1 MMSSI
6 EGRYGGMMVF
16 AHRGASGAAPENT
29 MAAFEQAAEKGADGV
44 ELDVHMSADG
54 KVVVIHDSRL
64 DRTSDG
70 SGEVAYMNYAELEK
84 FDMGAKWR
92 GSPWGFQK
100 MPLLGEVIDLA
111 RSTDMMLNIE
121 LKGYK
126 ANPGLAEA
134 VARIVTDMGYEGRTI
149 ISSFDIGQLRRM
161 KVALPHARLAYI
173 TFFPP
178 QPQLGVLEDLWGCH
192 PNHSLTTKLS
202 VKKWQDAGMHVQL
215 WTVNS
220 KEAILRA
227 IRIGVDGIIT
237 NHPALALSIK
247 EGKIK

>member
-1 MMSSI
+1 MSAI
-6 EGRYGGMMVF
+6 ESRIGGMMVF

-29 MAAFEQAAEKGADGV
+29 MAAFEQAAEKGADGI

-64 DRTSDG
+64 ERTSDG
-70 SGEVAYMNYAELEK
+70 SGEVAYMNYTELEK
-84 FDMGAKWR
+84 FDMGARWK

-100 MPLLGEVIDLA
+100 MPLLEEVIDLA
-111 RSTDMMLNIE
+111 SSTGLMLNIE

-126 ANPGLAEA
+126 ANPALAET
-134 VARIVTDMGYEGRTI
+134 VARIVSKKGFEDRAI
-149 ISSFDIGQLRRM
+149 FSSFDIGQLRRM
-161 KVALPHARLAYI
+161 KVALPKSRLAFI

-178 QPQLGVLEDLWGCH
+178 QPQLGTVEDLWGCH

-202 VKKWQDAGMHVQL
+202 VKKWQEAGMHVQL

-227 IRIGVDGIIT
+227 IRIGADGIIT

-247 EGKIK
+247 EGKIR

>member
-1 MMSSI
+1 MSAI
-6 EGRYGGMMVF
+6 ESKGGGMMVF

-29 MAAFEQAAEKGADGV
+29 LAAFEQAAEKGADGV

-64 DRTSDG
+64 ERTSDG

-84 FDMGAKWR
+84 FDMGARWK
-92 GSPWGFQK
+92 GSPWGFQR
-100 MPLLGEVIDLA
+100 MPLLEEVIDLA
-111 RSTDMMLNIE
+111 KSTGMMLNIE

-126 ANPGLAEA
+126 ANPALAEA
-134 VARIVTDMGYEGRTI
+134 VARIVSERGFADRSI
-149 ISSFDIGQLRRM
+149 FSSFDIGQLRRM
-161 KVALPHARLAYI
+161 KVALPQSRLAYI

-178 QPQLGVLEDLWGCH
+178 QPQLGTAEDLWGCH

-202 VKKWQDAGMHVQL
+202 VRKWQEAGMHVQL

-220 KEAILRA
+220 KDAILRA

-247 EGKIK
+247 EGKIR

>member
-1 MMSSI
+1 MSSI
-6 EGRYGGMMVF
+6 EGTDGRMMVF

-29 MAAFEQAAEKGADGV
+29 MAAFEQASEKGADGI

-54 KVVVIHDSRL
+54 EVVVIHDARL
-64 DRTSDG
+64 ERTSDG

-84 FDMGAKWR
+84 FDMGAKWK
-92 GSPWGFQK
+92 GSPWGFQRI
-100 MPLLGEVIDLA
+100 PLLEEVISLA
-111 RSTDMMLNIE
+111 KSTDMMLNIE

-126 ANPGLAEA
+126 ANPRLAEA
-134 VARIVTDMGYEGRTI
+134 TAKIVQENGFEADVI
-149 ISSFDIGQLRRM
+149 FSSFDIGQLRRT
-161 KVALPHARLAYI
+161 KVALPQARLAYI

-178 QPQLGVLEDLWGCH
+178 QPQLGVAEDLWGCH

-202 VKKWQDAGMHVQL
+202 VRKWQEAGMHVQL

-237 NHPALALSIK
+237 NHPALALSIIG
-247 EGKIK
+247 GKIR